1 MYLSSSSEARTFVN
15 GRLLNGRVEL
25 KSGSRIIFGA
35 AHVFR
40 FVHPS
45 RIEAGQQRS
54 FDDGDTG
61 DDGLAVPIE
70 PTGRKDLS
78 LCSRV
83 STTSYHQHYRA
94 QH

>member
-54 FDDGDTG
+54 VDDGDNG
-61 DDGLAVPIE
+61 DHDGLAVAIE
-70 PTGRKDLS
+70 QTGRIYS
-78 LCSRV
+78 IFGYTQFPQLCV
-83 STTSYHQHYRA
+83 LF
-94 QH
+94 